1 MFVFRRREE
10 MSKMKKG
17 FVRYGALG
25 IGLLV
30 LAAAAFV
37 VFSPSSF
44 GTTSDKEGFAPM
56 NPEFIKFIND
66 RAAGKRWVTVT
77 KDGYPLGEIPSP
89 HDTSHLIPLPDPV
102 PPASL
107 PKTYDLRTKNKV
119 TSVKDQGGAGTCW
132 TFATFGSLES
142 YLKPG
147 ATWDFSEENLADH
160 HGFDYGIN
168 DGGHMWM
175 SAAYLGRWAGP
186 LNESDDPYQYATPD
200 GASPKKHVQNIV
212 MMDERKSATDNVK
225 IKNALMNNG
234 AVYVSFCWFDSAYN
248 STNAAYYY
256 SGSTQGGGHAVTI
269 VGWDDNYS
277 KSKFKSSPSG
287 NGAFIVKNS
296 WGSSWGKSG
305 YFYVSYYDKFF
316 GKRGGT
322 AVFKGE
328 PTTNYKTNY
337 GYDPLGWIG
346 NFGGTAETY
355 WFSNIFTASPA
366 GSLKAVG
373 FYAGANSNSYE
384 IYIYTNVTAKKPR
397 SGTLAKTKK
406 GTISGWGYYT
416 IPLGTNVALAS
427 GKKFSIVVK
436 LKTTGYKYPIPVEY
450 KIAGYSGA
458 AKASAGQSYYSRDG
472 NSWTDMTT
480 ADSTCN
486 VCLRGYTKY

>member
-1 MFVFRRREE
+1 
-10 MSKMKKG
+10 MKKG

-30 LAAAAFV
+30 LTAAAFV
-37 VFSPSSF
+37 VFSPSSY
-44 GTTSDKEGFAPM
+44 GTTPDKEGFAPM
-56 NPEFIKFIND
+56 NPEFIRYLND
-66 RAAGKRWVTVT
+66 RKAGKSWVTVT
-77 KDGYPLGEIPSP
+77 KDGHFLGSIPSP

-102 PPASL
+102 PADSLPAS
-107 PKTYDLRTKNKV
+107 YDLRTKNKV
-119 TSVKDQGGAGTCW
+119 TSVKDQGSAGTCW
-132 TFATFGSLES
+132 SFATYGSLES
-142 YLKPG
+142 YFKPG
-147 ATWDFSEENLADH
+147 ATWDFSEQNLADH
-160 HGFDYGIN
+160 HGFDYSIN
-168 DGGHMWM
+168 EGGHMWM

-186 LNESDDPYQYATPD
+186 LNETDDPYQYATPD

-225 IKNALMNNG
+225 IKNAIINNG
-234 AVYVSFCWFDSAYN
+234 AVYVSFCWFESAYN
-248 STNAAYYY
+248 SANAAYYY

-277 KSKFKSSPSG
+277 KSKFKSAPSG

-296 WGSSWGKSG
+296 WGASWGKSG
-305 YFYVSYYDKFF
+305 YFYVSYYDKWF

-337 GYDPLGWIG
+337 GYDPLGWVG
-346 NFGGTAETY
+346 NAYTDTAGDTK

-373 FYAGANSNSYE
+373 FYAAANSNPYE
-384 IYIYTNVTAKKPR
+384 IYIYTNVTSNKPR

-416 IPLGTNVALAS
+416 IPLGTNVALAN

-436 LKTTGYKYPIPVEY
+436 LTTKGYNYPIPIEY
-450 KIAGYSGA
+450 KASGYSSGA
-458 AKASAGQSYYSRDG
+458 TAKAGQSFVSSNG
-472 NSWTDMTT
+472 TSWTDAFTKWGSSN
-480 ADSTCN
+480 AN